1 MRILRNGSRGHDVEY
16 MQRLLVRADVR
27 DRVESPFYGSDGIF
41 GPQTEQAV
49 RALQRRRPGLTVDG
63 VVGPR
68 TWTALGLRDHREH
81 PIRRYG
87 QPTGMT
93 CWSAA
98 ATMILGSNMSVGQGS
113 ATTGDRGG
121 LNPSIENVAMF
132 GRGLG
137 WSMPNHTPTVA
148 GLVALLM
155 RTPLWLG
162 VQHSTGR
169 HAVVLSGVYSDG
181 DASGAGTMVRIHDP
195 WPVGQGA
202 VYTTFVNPLIL
213 RNGPVRYAAS
223 LELLLVPR

>member
-113 ATTGDRGG
+113 ATTGESGG
-121 LNPSIENVAMF
+121 LNPSIENVARF

-162 VQHSTGR
+162 VQHSSGR